1 MKMPTFK
8 GTRDPDLYLDWERKV
23 EAIFDCHNYS
33 EGKKVKLAAV
43 EFSDYAAIWWKKLS
57 RDRLQEG
64 QALVATWAE
73 MKRVMRKRF
82 VPSHFQ
88 RDLQQC
94 LQTLRKGSMS
104 VDEYF
109 KAMDMAMIQANCMEE
124 EEATMARFLNGL
136 NREIVDVVELQQYIT
151 LDELVELDVKVERQ
165 NKRRQQSSSWRS
177 RPTTIPKKQRPKSE
191 ETPTLKFHEDKGR
204 SKLESKDGGKPF
216 TPKTSTST
224 SSIKCLKCQGRGH
237 NSYECPSRRNILIKE
252 DGGYE
257 SEKGE
262 PSEEQGENFV
272 ESEEGKEMEYI
283 NSGVN
288 FVVRRLMHI
297 NLGHSNEEQR
307 KNIFHTRCEIKDKI
321 CSMIIDNG
329 SCANVVS
336 AYLVEK
342 LGLEWTKHPRPYRL
356 QWFNDSGEVKVN
368 KQCMVSFKIGS
379 GEVKVNKQCMVSFK
393 IGRYADEVLCDIVPM
408 QACHILLG
416 RPWQYDRSAFY
427 DGRKNRYF
435 LKHNGKKYIL
445 APLTPSQV
453 YEDQKKMKESMG
465 KHGKGSKRE
474 TERKDKEG
482 KYKVRCEERQGSKE
496 IKEKV
501 GKSEKKKALDFE
513 YVFPKDLPKGLPPFR
528 GIEHQIDFMPR
539 SQIPNKPPYRRSN
552 PEEKKELQ
560 RQVEEL
566 LDKGFIRES
575 MSPCS
580 VPVLLVPKKDG
591 TWRMCVDCRAINKI
605 TVKYRHPIPHLDDML
620 DQLHGSQI
628 FSKIDLK
635 SGYRQIRMNPGDE

>member
-1 MKMPTFK
+1 MRDTIAKQNITIAELRRGNNAGPQARRNVPPAPIVNQENPIDDINDDIDFDRLGRDRRGQRGRLEDDNISSIKMKMPTFK

-64 QALVATWAE
+64 QALIATWVE

-88 RDLQQC
+88 RDLQQR
-94 LQTLRKGSMS
+94 LQTLRQGSMS

-109 KAMDMAMIQANCMEE
+109 KVMDMAMIHVNCMEE

-136 NREIVDVVELQQYIT
+136 NREIADVVELQRYVT
-151 LDELVELDVKVERQ
+151 LDEIVELAVKVEGQ

-177 RPTTIPKKQRPKSE
+177 RPTTIPKKQWPKSE

-224 SSIKCLKCQGRGH
+224 SSIQCLYCQGRGH
-237 NSYECPSRRNILIKE
+237 KAYEYPSRRNILIKE
-252 DGGYE
+252 DEGYE

-262 PSEEQGENFV
+262 PSEEQEENII
-272 ESEEGKEMEYI
+272 ESEEGEEMEYI
-283 NSGVN
+283 DSGVN

-307 KNIFHTRCEIKDKI
+307 ENIFHTRCEIKDKI

-342 LGLEWTKHPRPYRL
+342 LWLEWTKHPRPYRL

-368 KQCMVSFKIGS
+368 KQCMVYL
-379 GEVKVNKQCMVSFK
+379 K

-416 RPWQYDRSAFY
+416 SPWQYDRSAFH
-427 DGRKNRYF
+427 DGRKNEYS
-435 LKHNGKKYIL
+435 LEHNGKKYIL
-445 APLTPSQV
+445 ASLTPSQV

-465 KHGKGSKRE
+465 NMGRDQNERLKGKTKRE
-474 TERKDKEG
+474 NMK
-482 KYKVRCEERQGSKE
+482 
-496 IKEKV
+496 
-501 GKSEKKKALDFE
+501 
-513 YVFPKDLPKGLPPFR
+513 
-528 GIEHQIDFMPR
+528 
-539 SQIPNKPPYRRSN
+539 
-552 PEEKKELQ
+552 
-560 RQVEEL
+560 
-566 LDKGFIRES
+566 
-575 MSPCS
+575 
-580 VPVLLVPKKDG
+580 
-591 TWRMCVDCRAINKI
+591 
-605 TVKYRHPIPHLDDML
+605 
-620 DQLHGSQI
+620 
-628 FSKIDLK
+628 
-635 SGYRQIRMNPGDE
+635 

>member
-33 EGKKVKLAAV
+33 EGKKVKLAAI

-57 RDRLQEG
+57 RDKLQEG

-73 MKRVMRKRF
+73 MKRAMRKRF
-82 VPSHFQ
+82 VLSHFQ
-88 RDLQQC
+88 RDLQQH
-94 LQTLRKGSMS
+94 LQTLRQGSMS
-104 VDEYF
+104 VYEYL
-109 KAMDMAMIQANCMEE
+109 KAIDMAMIQDNCMEE
-124 EEATMARFLNGL
+124 EEAIMARFLNGL
-136 NREIVDVVELQQYIT
+136 NREIADVVELQQYVT
-151 LDELVELDVKVERQ
+151 LDELVELAVKVEGQ

-177 RPTTIPKKQRPKSE
+177 RPTTIPKKQWPKSE

-204 SKLESKDGGKPF
+204 RKLESKDVGKPF
-216 TPKTSTST
+216 TPKISTST
-224 SSIKCLKCQGRGH
+224 SSIQCLKCQGRGH
-237 NSYECPSRRNILIKE
+237 KAYECPSRINILIKE

-262 PSEEQGENFV
+262 PSEEQEENFV
-272 ESEEGKEMEYI
+272 ESEEGEEMEYI
-283 NSGVN
+283 DSGVN

-307 KNIFHTRCEIKDKI
+307 ENIFHTRCEIKDKI
-321 CSMIIDNG
+321 CSIIIDNG

-356 QWFNDSGEVKVN
+356 QWFNDSGEVK
-368 KQCMVSFKIGS
+368 
-379 GEVKVNKQCMVSFK
+379 
-393 IGRYADEVLCDIVPM
+393 
-408 QACHILLG
+408 
-416 RPWQYDRSAFY
+416 YDRSAFH
-427 DGRKNRYF
+427 DGRKNRYP
-435 LKHNGKKYIL
+435 LEHNCKKYIL
-445 APLTPSQV
+445 APLTLFQV
-453 YEDQKKMKESMG
+453 YEDKKKMKESMG

-474 TERKDKEG
+474 TGRKDKEG
-482 KYKVRCEERQGSKE
+482 KYEVRCEEREREAKRERKRWGR
-496 IKEKV
+496 V
-501 GKSEKKKALDFE
+501 KKRKHCVISNLLQDFE
-513 YVFPKDLPKGLPPFR
+513 DVFPEDLPNGLPPFR
-528 GIEHQIDFMPR
+528 GIEHQTDFMPG
-539 SQIPNKPPYRRSN
+539 SQIPNRPAFRSN
-552 PEEKKELQ
+552 PEETKELQ
-560 RQVEEL
+560 RQEEEL

-591 TWRMCVDCRAINKI
+591 TWRMCVDCHAINKI

-635 SGYRQIRMNPGDE
+635 SGYHQIRMNPGDE